1 MASYADATLYE
12 HPSDAVF
19 GSLEPA
25 ATIEPCFKEEATTEA
40 DSSRRDTS
48 LELLSPTPI
57 TPIGME
63 NLETVLDMSALAK

>member
-12 HPSDAVF
+12 YPLDAFF
-19 GSLEPA
+19 GNSSLEPA
-25 ATIEPCFKEEATTEA
+25 AIIQPCFKKEASTEV
-40 DSSRRDTS
+40 DSSRGDAS

-63 NLETVLDMSALAK
+63 KLETALDVAK